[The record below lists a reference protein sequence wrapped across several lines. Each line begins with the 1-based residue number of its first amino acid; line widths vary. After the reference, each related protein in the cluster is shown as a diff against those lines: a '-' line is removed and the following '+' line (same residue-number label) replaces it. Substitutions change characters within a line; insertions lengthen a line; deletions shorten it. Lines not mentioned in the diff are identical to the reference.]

1 VVLSRVA
8 LALLAAAPGLAG
20 CNQSLFDSSIGGD
33 AARIDS
39 SVGDDDASPIDALVD
54 PADADTTDSLTAD
67 ADGPLECPAVCIADL
82 VEDYD
87 GHGPPWRYLSDH
99 RDNTFVEMT
108 AGTYIGLDALV
119 GDGDAPVP
127 SLVDCRDFPGDV
139 LCQTIADRI
148 LMAPSA
154 ASAGHHDPA
163 VEVAIDDPQQ
173 YRISGAY
180 TSISTTSVVH
190 DLRIYRNSLQDLLF
204 RSTFDIDAS
213 ERSYAIDAEMMP
225 GDRLLL
231 GIRPQTGTGTPLGL
245 EHFVSRNTGAFP
257 GRCGVTVRMESI
269 TGAAPAED
277 CGLITYTARADD
289 GGGGFMDLDPVPT
302 VAGPTGMGTA
312 ISLAEGQYLLPAG
325 GPMNYSASFTIQMW
339 VRVETFNFPFMDL
352 WADWHDT
359 AEGGINMAIDDDGTL
374 YATAL
379 TPGGGDVTLSFAWPT
394 DMQWHFVRLV
404 RNAGTNTF
412 RVCLDGQQRSSMT
425 LSGALDLT
433 SDEAPFIG
441 RNVTYNP
448 PTFIG
453 EIDDVRMFTRALP
466 CP

>member
-1 VVLSRVA
+1 MVLSRVA
-8 LALLAAAPGLAG
+8 MALLAVPLAAG
-20 CNQSLFDSSIGGD
+20 CNQSLFDSSVGGD

-54 PADADTTDSLTAD
+54 PADADTTDSLFAD
-67 ADGPLECPAVCIADL
+67 ADGPLMCPAVCIADL

-87 GHGPPWRYLSDH
+87 GNGPPWRYLSDH
-99 RDNTFVEMT
+99 RDNTFIAMVD
-108 AGTYIGLDALV
+108 GTYAGLDARV

-127 SLVDCRDFPGDV
+127 AFVDCRDFTTDV
-139 LCQTIADRI
+139 LCQSIQDRI

-154 ASAGHHDPA
+154 ASAGHNDPA
-163 VEVAIDDPQQ
+163 VEVAIDDAQQ
-173 YRISGAY
+173 YRISGVY
-180 TSISTTSVVH
+180 TSTNTTAVVH
-190 DLRIYRNSLQDLLF
+190 ELRIYRNSLQDLLF
-204 RSTFDIDAS
+204 RNVFDIDAS
-213 ERSYAIDAEMMP
+213 ERNYALDAEMMP

-231 GIRPQTGTGTPLGL
+231 GIKPQSGTGSPLGL

-257 GRCGVTVRMESI
+257 GRCGVTVRMETI
-269 TGAAPAED
+269 VGAEPAED
-277 CGLITYTARADD
+277 CGLITYTARTDD
-289 GGGGFMDLDPVPT
+289 GAGGFMDLDPIPT
-302 VAGPTGMGTA
+302 ATGPTGMGTA
-312 ISLAEGQYLLPAG
+312 ISLAEGDYLLPAG

-339 VRVETFNFPFMDL
+339 VRVQTFNFPFMDL
-352 WADWHDT
+352 WADWND
-359 AEGGINMAIDDDGTL
+359 AVDGGINMAIDDDGTL

-379 TPGGGDVTLSFAWPT
+379 LPADGDVTLSFAWPN
-394 DMQWHFVRLV
+394 DMAWHFVRLV

-412 RVCLDGQQRSSMT
+412 RVCLDGAQKSSMT

-433 SDEAPFIG
+433 SDEPPYIG